1 MQTSDNSS
9 IFTGWWRFAVRALT
23 ELTTPRADIDA
34 CDRAVEELARD
45 SVIGG
50 AVHHA
55 SLVVRR
61 AWEASQFRAVVSSF
75 VAPLL
80 PESSAAR
87 WRVAGWMV
95 AVAGAS
101 ALALNRLSPVPIG
114 PLNWVVPAALVA
126 AGLLL
131 MVAAAP
137 LARAAADRQL
147 RHKVS

>member
-1 MQTSDNSS
+1 MPRTDTPS

-23 ELTTPRADIDA
+23 ELTTPGADIDA
-34 CDRAVEELARD
+34 CDGAIEALARD

-50 AVHHA
+50 AAHRA
-55 SLVVRR
+55 SVVIRR
-61 AWEASQFRAVVSSF
+61 AWEASRCRAVVSSL

-80 PESSAAR
+80 PESSTAT
-87 WRVAGWMV
+87 WRAAGWMV
-95 AVAGAS
+95 AVAGAT
-101 ALALNRLSPVPIG
+101 ALVLNRLTPIPIG

-131 MVAAAP
+131 MAAAAP

>member
-1 MQTSDNSS
+1 MQTEDSSS
-9 IFTGWWRFAVRALT
+9 IFTGWWRFAIRALT
-23 ELTTPRADIDA
+23 ALTSPRADIAA

-55 SLVVRR
+55 SLVIRR
-61 AWEASQFRAVVSSF
+61 AWEASRFRAVASSF
-75 VAPLL
+75 VAPLV
-80 PESSAAR
+80 PESSAAT
-87 WRVAGWMV
+87 WRVAGWMT
-95 AVAGAS
+95 AVAGAT
-101 ALALNRLSPVPIG
+101 ALVLNRLSPVPIG

-131 MVAAAP
+131 MAAAAP